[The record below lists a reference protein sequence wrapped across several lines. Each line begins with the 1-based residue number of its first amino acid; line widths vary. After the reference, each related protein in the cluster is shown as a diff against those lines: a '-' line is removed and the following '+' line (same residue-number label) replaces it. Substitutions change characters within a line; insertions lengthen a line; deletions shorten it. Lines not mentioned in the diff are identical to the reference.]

1 MRGRTWSHFY
11 SSVGRRT
18 ASSLNT
24 TLSRTNS
31 TRPAPTS
38 TPLRS
43 KARRTGWRIG
53 KAVPNGWITKQS
65 WSNGS
70 KRNSPHENNRGSRI
84 EDRGWRHSRKAIFY
98 LLSSILD
105 PRSSILDP
113 RSSILNPRW
122 LFRLGHFELGFVHL
136 RVVFYLGEFARG
148 RIEIVEVRSPDR
160 VRDFDAVDLAVIL
173 VIGLFG
179 IDADRGF
186 GRHDAAGEQP
196 RLLVEIES
204 RAPFVG
210 QRHSHDLGVAPGD
223 LFGPPEDHLRIR
235 LLDLQRLQ
243 APGQG
248 FGPRDVH
255 VVHRPI
261 FARVLDPPR
270 RAV

>member
-11 SSVGRRT
+11 WSVGRRT

-24 TLSRTNS
+24 THSQTNS
-31 TRPAPTS
+31 TRPAPSS
-38 TPLRS
+38 TPSRS

-53 KAVPNGWITKQS
+53 KAVPNGPNGWITKRN
-65 WSNGS
+65 WSSGLN
-70 KRNSPHENNRGSRI
+70 RNSPHENNRGSRI
-84 EDRGWRHSRKAIFY
+84 EDRGSRMGPFAQGD

-105 PRSSILDP
+105 LS
-113 RSSILNPRW
+113 W
-122 LFRLGHFELGFVHL
+122 LFRLGHFELKFGHL

-148 RIEIVEVRSPDR
+148 RIEIVEVRSTDR
-160 VRDFDAVDLAVIL
+160 VRDFNAVDLAVIL

-179 IDADRGF
+179 INADRGF

-223 LFGPPEDHLRIR
+223 LFGPSENHLRIR

-248 FGPRDVH
+248 FGSRYVH